1 VPEDSR
7 GVFTKYSARHYFPGH
22 SLPTHAR
29 ACSGLTPRNLAR
41 ISYGLQEALPET
53 MGCRLLPHTLPELY
67 AHALVLEREA
77 TRRFELLA
85 RCMRDAGV
93 DHIAE
98 EFEAIGKEEREQYEL
113 IAAGTA
119 SANLVEP
126 EPWEYAWQFMG
137 PGAEVVR
144 QPKSTRD
151 VIQLAI
157 AAERRTQNFYADVA
171 EHVDD
176 DAVSAFSAEMA
187 ADEGRHIERLER
199 LLAREPHP
207 AMIDEDAGTA
217 FIPAR

>member
-1 VPEDSR
+1 
-7 GVFTKYSARHYFPGH
+7 
-22 SLPTHAR
+22 
-29 ACSGLTPRNLAR
+29 
-41 ISYGLQEALPET
+41 
-53 MGCRLLPHTLPELY
+53 MGERLLPRSLPELY

-77 TRRFELLA
+77 TTRFELLA

-119 SANLVEP
+119 NAHLVEP
-126 EPWEYAWQFMG
+126 EPWEYAWQYMG
-137 PGAEVVR
+137 AGGDRVR
-144 QPKSTRD
+144 QPRTTRD
-151 VIQLAI
+151 VLQLAI

-176 DAVSAFSAEMA
+176 DAVSAFAAEMA
-187 ADEGRHIERLER
+187 TDEQRHVDRLER

-207 AMIDEDAGTA
+207 ASFDDETEAVFTLS
-217 FIPAR
+217 R